1 MLASDERVAVVA
13 RTSGGRGARAIVNDY
28 IQLIRVVDGRVVE
41 VCNYNWDQRA
51 LAEFMVAPAPVNP

>member
-1 MLASDERVAVVA
+1 MA